1 MTTMKIVLTSLLLIL
16 QTYAVETQAIFKNV
30 KRIVAV
36 GDIHGDQKQFLK
48 VLITAKI
55 IDKEQNWIGGK
66 THLVQTGDVF
76 DRAPETRQALD
87 LLMKLEKQA
96 ASAGGKVHALIGN
109 HEAMALTG
117 DYRYMTKDEM
127 KSFGG
132 QQGLEKLLANEGYY
146 GKWLK
151 ERNAIIQLNNLLFLH
166 GGLHEKFAAKDL
178 QQLNELYR
186 QALKTNDRKFLHTE
200 ESLFWY
206 RALARNN
213 KEVIDR
219 VSAIVKKVHGV
230 DRIIIGHT
238 INGRKLYLNQN
249 GKIVCIDVGM
259 SRAYGGP
266 AQGLLID
273 NGQYFR
279 INGDT
284 NKIEK
289 LSLRDVAQVVQEKEP
304 VKTE

>member
-186 QALKTNDRKFLHTE
+186 QALKTNDRKFLHTD

-289 LSLRDVAQVVQEKEP
+289 LSLRDVAQ
-304 VKTE
+304 

>member
-1 MTTMKIVLTSLLLIL
+1 
-16 QTYAVETQAIFKNV
+16 
-30 KRIVAV
+30 
-36 GDIHGDQKQFLK
+36 
-48 VLITAKI
+48 
-55 IDKEQNWIGGK
+55 
-66 THLVQTGDVF
+66 
-76 DRAPETRQALD
+76 
-87 LLMKLEKQA
+87 MKLEKQA
-96 ASAGGKVHALIGN
+96 AIVGGKVHALIGN

-127 KSFGG
+127 NSFGG

-166 GGLHEKFAAKDL
+166 GGLHEKFAAKNL

-186 QALKTNDRKFLHTE
+186 QALKANDRKFLHTE

-213 KEVIDR
+213 KEVIDT

-238 INGRKLYLNQN
+238 INGRKLYINQN

-289 LSLRDVAQVVQEKEP
+289 LALRDAPQVLQKKEP
-304 VKTE
+304 VKP